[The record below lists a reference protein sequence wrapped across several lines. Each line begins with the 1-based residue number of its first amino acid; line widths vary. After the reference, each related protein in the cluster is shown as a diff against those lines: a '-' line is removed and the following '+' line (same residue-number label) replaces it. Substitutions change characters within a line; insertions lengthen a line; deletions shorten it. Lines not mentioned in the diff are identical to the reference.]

1 MGGFVFDSS
10 RNPEPLLFPGGQEQ
24 VAIHHDLLVY
34 LSKHEPHMI
43 PDISFG
49 HIKDKGKANGLAKFL
64 VCAQAVWYGIQVITR
79 LGQGLA
85 TTLLELNVFAH
96 VFCALLT
103 YIFWWNKPL
112 DIEEP
117 TLIYADASKAG
128 SISAAFWS
136 RARMGLRTPLVVRR
150 GDRTSTKA
158 MRDLRGRVIEVDQ
171 VKFSTQ
177 RAEYLRN
184 SRDDGTSVAS
194 QPGRRYVSN
203 QGYDSETT
211 VLRLN
216 IRRPLIENRF
226 ALEEFFK
233 DFFEDFLD
241 FFKNTSKGRSKVRFK
256 DRVFIELNNALVKTE
271 LERSSI
277 CTSTEVFGPDD
288 QVYVAF
294 EDHHLQRHLC
304 AYSHPAGLQ
313 ILDLDSQELK
323 LHQMRSHVPKWS
335 GLGLDAEMVAQ
346 SGLFT
351 VANMLYGAC
360 HLTAWN
366 GPFRTTIEA
375 ILWKVSAVGVA
386 FGALFIMA
394 VSSLGHAESLVK
406 KFRQKESA
414 TSKSLS
420 SSIFYSFVWFLAIL
434 NMLAYYLMVFSRYYL
449 VVESFISLAFA
460 SDAVFTVP
468 QWSIYFP
475 HIG

>member
-1 MGGFVFDSS
+1 
-10 RNPEPLLFPGGQEQ
+10 
-24 VAIHHDLLVY
+24 
-34 LSKHEPHMI
+34 MI
-43 PDISFG
+43 PDISSG

-85 TTLLELNVFAH
+85 IMLLELNVFAH
-96 VFCALLT
+96 ILYALLT

-136 RARMGLRTPLVVRR
+136 RARMGLCTPLMVRR
-150 GDRTSTKA
+150 GDQTSTKA
-158 MRDLRGRVIEVDQ
+158 MRDLRGRVIEVNQ

-177 RAEYLRN
+177 GAEYLRN
-184 SRDDGTSVAS
+184 SPDNGASVAS
-194 QPGRRYVSN
+194 QPGRRYVSK

-216 IRRPLIENRF
+216 IGRPLIENRYV
-226 ALEEFFK
+226 LEEFFK
-233 DFFEDFLD
+233 EFFEDL
-241 FFKNTSKGRSKVRFK
+241 FKYISKGRSKVRFK

-277 CTSTEVFGPDD
+277 CHNTEVFGPG
-288 QVYVAF
+288 VRFYVAF

-323 LHQMRSHVPKWS
+323 VHQMRSHVPKWT

-366 GPFRTTIEA
+366 GPFRTMTED

-386 FGALFIMA
+386 FGALFIMV
-394 VSSLGHAESLVK
+394 VSTLGHAESLVK
-406 KFRQKESA
+406 KFRQKEPA
-414 TSKSLS
+414 TSKSLI
-420 SSIFYSFVWFLAIL
+420 SSIFYSFVWFLSIL
-434 NMLAYYLMVFSRYYL
+434 NILAYYLMVFSRYYL
-449 VVESFISLAFA
+449 VVESFISLAFVP
-460 SDAVFTVP
+460 DAVFTVP
-468 QWSIYFP
+468 QWSVYFP